1 MCRQHS
7 HCLSVARAT
16 YCTQLHCHPCV
27 VTAGQE
33 VHPQHHCHELWRDVS
48 PDENRIS
55 TMPLGNILAP
65 PEPHGSPTIGAAHR
79 SPSTATRQVGET
91 PGYSLRPHPSGP
103 PFSAVSTPGQGRVGE
118 GELGGG
124 PPALLTLFFIP
135 YTCSSAPRSCCRNNC
150 SSGSGSGKSTSKV
163 WDSVDIMVFSGWDSS
178 HLSVALRV
186 LKSRVPEP

>member
-33 VHPQHHCHELWRDVS
+33 VHPQQHCHELWRDVS
-48 PDENRIS
+48 PDENRMS

-118 GELGGG
+118 GELGGARLLSSPCSSFHTPAPQHPG
-124 PPALLTLFFIP
+124 AAAATTVVQDPALGSLLRKSGILLTSW
-135 YTCSSAPRSCCRNNC
+135 SSAVGTPA
-150 SSGSGSGKSTSKV
+150 TSRLLFV
-163 WDSVDIMVFSGWDSS
+163 S
-178 HLSVALRV
+178 
-186 LKSRVPEP
+186 